1 MNIIKEGLKDPKGL
15 YNLLD
20 DAINGKEI
28 VCRYFAFKII
38 AQVAGKRGF
47 ESDKIATLLPLIK
60 VIE

>member
-20 DAINGKEI
+20 DAINGKEL
-28 VCRYFAFKII
+28 VCRYFSFKII
-38 AQVAGKRGF
+38 SLVAGKRGF
-47 ESDKIATLLPLIK
+47 EADKIATLLPLIK

>member
-20 DAINGKEI
+20 DAINGKEL

-38 AQVAGKRGF
+38 ALVAGKKGF
-47 ESDKIATLLPLIK
+47 EPDKIATLLPLIK